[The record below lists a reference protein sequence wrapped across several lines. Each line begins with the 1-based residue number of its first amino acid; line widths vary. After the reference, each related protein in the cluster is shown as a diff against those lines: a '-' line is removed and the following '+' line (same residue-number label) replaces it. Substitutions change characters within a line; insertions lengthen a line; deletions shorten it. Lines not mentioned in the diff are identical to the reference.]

1 MNSSSTPASLVY
13 PNGSTMT
20 HAQGRTHPALLAR
33 IRKQISRSKMH
44 GRTDLG
50 RVPRQVHSRP
60 AGSSARVHTVNH
72 RLAPLLPLWGRL
84 GFFAANSQGEGLA
97 DTSNVHLEEMEE
109 ELDMV
114 LQRLQ
119 MSLLKRQLG
128 HREQSE
134 PAEKSR
140 SVSAYLKEAAKDL
153 PNPGEPTSVYPPG
166 HCQLLLQSIEK
177 LLGEVK
183 LPLGQ
188 AAARHERAKAD
199 YTVAADSLR
208 EKKDLYAAE
217 LQNLAGLEDGLDE
230 KVKALRHFSGE
241 AQELT
246 ESDLAESIATVK
258 RALRRL
264 SHEQAFREAR
274 SEMRRQCLLQK
285 RLDYSGHYTE
295 THGATPRSGPAVS
308 STPIIGYRAAA

>member
-1 MNSSSTPASLVY
+1 MKQGEDPSSGLILSKLHRARSLLHQLETATTGDFEDSASYCRAIAEAEAAAETVAKVQEECRAHAEA
-13 PNGSTMT
+13 T
-20 HAQGRTHPALLAR
+20 HAELLQKTR
-33 IRKQISRSKMH
+33 
-44 GRTDLG
+44 
-50 RVPRQVHSRP
+50 
-60 AGSSARVHTVNH
+60 
-72 RLAPLLPLWGRL
+72 RLCLMM
-84 GFFAANSQGEGLA
+84 GEGLA